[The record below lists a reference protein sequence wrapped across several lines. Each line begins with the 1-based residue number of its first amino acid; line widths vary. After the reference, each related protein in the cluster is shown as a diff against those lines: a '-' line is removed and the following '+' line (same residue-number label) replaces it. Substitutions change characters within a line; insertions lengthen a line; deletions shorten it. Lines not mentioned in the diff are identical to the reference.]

1 MKISNLETLYP
12 LNEDF
17 EANERKKAI
26 KDCIKEI
33 EKIYSYEAFRLK
45 KRSLE
50 DQTIIGHRD
59 TVILSDI
66 KNTLKKML

>member
-1 MKISNLETLYP
+1 METL
-12 LNEDF
+12 LTLHEDS
-17 EANERKKAI
+17 EPSERKKAI

-33 EKIYSYEAFRLK
+33 EKIYDYEAFRLK